1 MPHHSK
7 VTSHFGSVLFHTHSD
22 VGLLDV
28 ASQDTDVG
36 IGFSILRR
44 TIEIPTVELIKLM
57 G

>member
-7 VTSHFGSVLFHTHSD
+7 VTSHFGSVLLHTHSD

-36 IGFSILRR
+36 IGFSILRC
-44 TIEIPTVELIKLM
+44 IAEHY
-57 G
+57 